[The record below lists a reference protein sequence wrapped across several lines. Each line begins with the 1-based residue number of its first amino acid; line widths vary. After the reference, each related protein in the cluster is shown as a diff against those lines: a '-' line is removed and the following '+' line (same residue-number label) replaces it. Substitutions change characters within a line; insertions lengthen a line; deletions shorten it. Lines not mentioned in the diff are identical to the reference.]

1 MVLASVGIWTETQ
14 SVHNRLDYH
23 DFNDYCPTHTILTW
37 LSLAMIFS
45 SFPSL
50 QSTGG
55 SSVNLLNEMTTST
68 SLEHSASS
76 GGREESRLLRRS
88 STVMRVSWP
97 ISGGTAVS
105 LLWPRAR
112 SMIWRCSQT
121 LKKRV
126 ALWNSVI
133 RTKFESCYMYSMRIV
148 YTKASV
154 SQYTK
159 STQWT
164 YSIGNLESDFLE
176 RSSFF
181 FSGER
186 PRSPTPLSILK
197 WINKICSRTL
207 KWWLSIVNL
216 NSETC

>member
-1 MVLASVGIWTETQ
+1 
-14 SVHNRLDYH
+14 
-23 DFNDYCPTHTILTW
+23 
-37 LSLAMIFS
+37 MIFS

-197 WINKICSRTL
+197 WIRFRTL